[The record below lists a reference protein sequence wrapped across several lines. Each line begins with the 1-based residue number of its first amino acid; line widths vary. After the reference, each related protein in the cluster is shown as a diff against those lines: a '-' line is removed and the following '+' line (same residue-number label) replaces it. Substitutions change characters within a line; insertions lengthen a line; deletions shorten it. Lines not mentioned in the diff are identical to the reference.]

1 MKKIAQAIAPRSEL
15 GEMPAAFVVI
25 HILKIY

>member
-1 MKKIAQAIAPRSEL
+1 MKKNAQATAPQSEL
-15 GEMPAAFVVI
+15 GEMPTAFVVI